1 MKYTVPRG
9 TKDILPSEML
19 YWHHIEDTS
28 RNLFDDYNYQ
38 EIRTPIFESSELF
51 ECGIGDGTDIVEKEM
66 YTFTDK
72 GNRQLTLRPE
82 GTASIV
88 RAYTQHSEFQRQNET
103 KLYYIGPMFRYE
115 RPQAGRYRQFH
126 QIGIENIG
134 TAHPFSDAEVI
145 SLGIHLFDELGLTGL
160 SVCVNSVGCPVCR
173 PVIIERLKQFLGTNL
188 ENMCDNCQRRYQSN
202 PLRILDCKNKQCKH
216 FSSGL
221 PDMTKSHC
229 QECHDHFSSVV
240 EYLDALNIP
249 FTIDPKLVRGLDYY
263 TKTTFEIVSD
273 QLGAQ
278 NALCGGG
285 RYNYLVQKMGGKPTP
300 AVGFAFGVE
309 RAVMVLKEYSDI
321 QPHDQKTIFVAPI
334 GFNQQTKCF
343 YLMNKL
349 RRSKFKCA
357 MDYSKKDL
365 KSQLKV
371 ANKINANIALI
382 FGEKEAENQII
393 IVKNLKTGVQETVDL
408 DNIIPHLQE
417 TLS

>member
-9 TKDILPSEML
+9 TKDILPDEML

-28 RNLFDDYNYQ
+28 RSLFDDYNYK

-51 ECGIGDGTDIVEKEM
+51 ERGIGDGTDIVEKEM
-66 YTFTDK
+66 YTFSDK
-72 GNRQLTLRPE
+72 GNRRLTLRPE
-82 GTASIV
+82 GTAPIV
-88 RAYTQHSEFQRQNET
+88 RSYIQHPEFQRQSET
-103 KLYYIGPMFRYE
+103 KFYYIGPMFRYE

-160 SVCVNSVGCPVCR
+160 SVCINSVGCPVCR
-173 PVIIERLKQFLGTNL
+173 PVITERLKQFLDANL
-188 ENMCDNCQRRYQSN
+188 KNMCDNCQRRFKSN
-202 PLRILDCKNKQCKH
+202 PLRILDCKNKQCKQYTT
-216 FSSGL
+216 GL
-221 PDMTKSHC
+221 PDMTESHC
-229 QECHDHFSSVV
+229 QECRDHFSSVV

-249 FTIDPKLVRGLDYY
+249 FKIDPKLVRGLDYY

-285 RYNYLVQKMGGKPTP
+285 RYNYLIEKMGGKATP

-321 QPHDQKTIFVAPI
+321 LPHPQKTIFVAPV

-349 RRSKFKCA
+349 RRSKLKCA
-357 MDYSKKDL
+357 MDYSKEDL
-365 KSQLKV
+365 KSQLKM
-371 ANKINANIALI
+371 ANKLNADIALI
-382 FGEKEAENQII
+382 FGEEEAEKQVI
-393 IVKNLKTGVQETVDL
+393 IVKKLKSGEQEVVPLDEIITHLKEKVQ
-408 DNIIPHLQE
+408 
-417 TLS
+417 